1 MYGLLHFF
9 GRFVLA
15 QLISC
20 FSSMAMPVAVSVNFP
35 ADKKPF
41 CRRRRL
47 LHVDEDATLLS
58 VLRVALGDNESFCNA
73 SLQRPDEAGEDRCH
87 VCFHIIVEND
97 QAELEPKMLET
108 ANSSSLHQRGQ
119 PSNTN
124 ARPGRLWQRRS
135 SGSEATGTRVTV
147 PCSWKVEVGTGFA
160 CTCKK
165 FSAKKKPTARP

>member
-41 CRRRRL
+41 CRGRF
-47 LHVDEDATLLS
+47 LHVDEDATLLWCCG
-58 VLRVALGDNESFCNA
+58 LRLEITSFCYA

-87 VCFHIIVEND
+87 VFFHIIVEND
-97 QAELEPKMLET
+97 QAELEPKKLET
-108 ANSSSLHQRGQ
+108 ADSSSSHQRRQ
-119 PSNTN
+119 SSNTY
-124 ARPGRLWQRRS
+124 ARPGRLWQRHS
-135 SGSEATGTRVTV
+135 SGAEATGTRVTV
-147 PCSWKVEVGTGFA
+147 PCS
-160 CTCKK
+160 
-165 FSAKKKPTARP
+165 